1 LFSAATVELPK
12 NPNYHGDPKKRPT
25 QAKWTHDGQCE
36 TLPYYKERTARE
48 DSYPR
53 EGGLKPKWK
62 LTTYEMESDQCK
74 KICEPGK
81 QKHCCI
87 ATCDLFDRK
96 GNTCKLSKL
105 APEWYLSSA
114 ALEADENYKRFK
126 GWRKG
131 WRCSRGSQGRQGAPS
146 FSKRCYCY
154 TDDWRTQITSAKA
167 TSDQIKGLF
176 EDGEAIKY

>member
-1 LFSAATVELPK
+1 MPQQRTCLFSAATLELPK

-36 TLPYYKERTARE
+36 TLPYYKERTAKE
-48 DSYPR
+48 DKFQK
-53 EGGLKPKWK
+53 KPKWK
-62 LTTYEMESDQCK
+62 LTTYKMESDQCK

-114 ALEADENYKRFK
+114 DLEDNKWYKSFK
-126 GWRKG
+126 GWDQVHDVPTFTKKKFEEK
-131 WRCSRGSQGRQGAPS
+131 CYHSRG
-146 FSKRCYCY
+146 C
-154 TDDWRTQITSAKA
+154 TEWRTRSYA
-167 TSDQIKGLF
+167 TSFTEPSK
-176 EDGEAIKY
+176 